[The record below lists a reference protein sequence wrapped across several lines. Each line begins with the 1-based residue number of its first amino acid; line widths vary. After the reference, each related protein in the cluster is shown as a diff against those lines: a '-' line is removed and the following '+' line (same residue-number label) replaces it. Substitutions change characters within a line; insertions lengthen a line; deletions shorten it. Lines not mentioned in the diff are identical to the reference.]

1 MHEVYKKIFFSTTV
15 ITDAADNI
23 YCVHDL
29 KPPCAISQVIRF
41 FVLPCDALGS
51 TNQNLFFN
59 KTDSS
64 TFNHVD
70 RGGIYSALFLI
81 LIFFF

>member
-1 MHEVYKKIFFSTTV
+1 MHKVYKKKKFSTTV

-29 KPPCAISQVIRF
+29 KPPCAISQAIGF
-41 FVLPCDALGS
+41 FVLPCYALGS
-51 TNQNLFFN
+51 TNHNLFFN

-64 TFNHVD
+64 RFNHVD

-81 LIFFF
+81 LIFF

>member
-1 MHEVYKKIFFSTTV
+1 MHEVYKKNISFSTTV

-23 YCVHDL
+23 YRVRDL
-29 KPPCAISQVIRF
+29 KPPCAISQVIGF

-51 TNQNLFFN
+51 TNHNLFFN

-64 TFNHVD
+64 TLNHVD

-81 LIFFF
+81 VIFF